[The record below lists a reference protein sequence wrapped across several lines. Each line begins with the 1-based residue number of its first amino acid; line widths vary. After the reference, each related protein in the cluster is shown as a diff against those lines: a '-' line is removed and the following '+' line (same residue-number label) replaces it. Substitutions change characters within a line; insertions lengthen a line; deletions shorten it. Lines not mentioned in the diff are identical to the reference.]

1 MTYRLQPGTIPHRV
15 YNWLRMQPNGAEFS
29 SAVLAEEL
37 GIDPANIV
45 PCLKTPY
52 NHGVINGRQDDRRL
66 WYWSLG
72 DGVPR
77 AKPADDEPDE
87 PLQTRSGNPEPG
99 AAASPKAKTARKPKP
114 SKVLPVNTPDAEH
127 FRVGR
132 FSDGTVVIEHNHDV
146 ISLSSAQADELAV
159 FLQS

>member
-87 PLQTRSGNPEPG
+87 PLQPR
-99 AAASPKAKTARKPKP
+99 ASKPAPDLLATPKTPRKPKAVP
-114 SKVLPVNTPDAEH
+114 PAGTPDPEH
-127 FRVGR
+127 FRAGH
-132 FSDGTVVIEHNHDV
+132 FSDGTVVIERGQDV
-146 ISLSSAQADELAV
+146 ITLTRAQADMIKV
-159 FLQS
+159 FLRA